1 MKFNLDRW
9 QKAVLEHEGDIC
21 IQAGRQVGKTTV
33 VAMKAAQF
41 AIKHP
46 GSVVMVIAASQRQ
59 SSLLFDRI
67 RGEID
72 DMEKKRLLKH
82 VREPTMTRME
92 IRKVGQ
98 KEISK
103 IHSLP
108 AGRTGYFI
116 RGFTVDLLIAD
127 EAAYIPEM
135 VWRAVIPMIAV
146 SRKLRKLGWVLLLS
160 TPFGKGGY
168 FYDSFH
174 DPDFRQFHI
183 SSENCPRIPK
193 DFLLKEKNR
202 MTKLEYAQEYL
213 GEFIDDYNQ
222 LFPTALIKDCMTF
235 IEWQM
240 ENWHQSK
247 RYYLGVDI
255 ARYGGDE
262 NAFVIAEMD
271 TDKKLKIVKV
281 LTTTRNSLTDTIGRI
296 MDLDGRFKFRKIFID
311 PAGVGGGVM
320 DVLIDKVGRRVIG
333 LDNATRSVDKEG
345 RKKRLLKEDMYS
357 NALVL
362 METGRVQLISD
373 LALLKSLKNIVF
385 EYTAE
390 KNLRIHG
397 KYSHIAEAFVRSCW
411 CSVERGLTP
420 FIA

>member
-281 LTTTRNSLTDTIGRI
+281 LTTTRKSLTDTIGRI

-373 LALLKSLKNIVF
+373 LAVLKSLKNIVF